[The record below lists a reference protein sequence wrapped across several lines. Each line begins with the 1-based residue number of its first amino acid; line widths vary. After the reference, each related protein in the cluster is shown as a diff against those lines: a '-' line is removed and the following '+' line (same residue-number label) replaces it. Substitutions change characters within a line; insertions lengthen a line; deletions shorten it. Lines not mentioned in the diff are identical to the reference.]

1 VLDGSSLP
9 FAKALL
15 GVGIAEQKE
24 KKDYHFIEKPVS
36 YGEQD
41 VQIIAV
47 PSDVFSVSF
56 TIDYSNPVV
65 GSQYIDLPVT
75 GDAFVKE
82 IAPARTYCFQE
93 DVDTLKAKGLIK
105 GGSLGN
111 AIVISEKGVLNEE
124 PLRFPD
130 EFVRHK
136 IADFLGD
143 FALLG
148 VPVRLRVVA
157 LKSGHRTNV
166 KFLHVLK
173 KYLKRKERSHFDIQE
188 VLSIMPHRYP
198 FLLVDRIVELQKDR
212 VVGLKNVT
220 IDEPFFQGHFPGNP
234 IMPGVLVVE
243 AMAQVGGFLLLHSV
257 DERDNKLVYFLGMD
271 EVKFRKPVRPGD
283 QLRIEAKMLKLKG
296 MICKIEG
303 RAYVGENLVCEARLL
318 SKIVER

>member
-1 VLDGSSLP
+1 
-9 FAKALL
+9 
-15 GVGIAEQKE
+15 
-24 KKDYHFIEKPVS
+24 
-36 YGEQD
+36 
-41 VQIIAV
+41 
-47 PSDVFSVSF
+47 
-56 TIDYSNPVV
+56 
-65 GSQYIDLPVT
+65 
-75 GDAFVKE
+75 
-82 IAPARTYCFQE
+82 
-93 DVDTLKAKGLIK
+93 VDKLKAKGLIK
-105 GGSLGN
+105 GGSLEN

-136 IADFLGD
+136 ITDFLGD

-148 VPVRLRVVA
+148 VPVCLRVVA
-157 LKSGHRTNV
+157 LKSGHRSNV
-166 KFLHVLK
+166 KFLQVLK
-173 KYLKRKERSHFDIQE
+173 KHLKRRETSHFDIQE
-188 VLSIMPHRYP
+188 ILSVMPHKYP
-198 FLLVDRIVELQKDR
+198 FLLVDRIVELEKGR
-212 VVGLKNVT
+212 VVGLKSVT

-257 DERDNKLVYFLGMD
+257 DGPDNKLVYFLGMD

-303 RAYVGENLVCEARLL
+303 RAYVGEDLVCEARML